1 MAKLKNII
9 FDLGGVLLNID
20 YNKTLQAFKELGYND
35 FEEMYNQYS
44 ADALFEQLET
54 GNITND
60 EFYNKIL
67 KGREESVNK
76 DQVTL
81 AWNTLLLDFRLST
94 IDFLKELSKKYN
106 LYLLSNTN
114 AIHLEAFRKI
124 FTEQTGYADLD
135 VFFKKAYYSNLV
147 HLRKPN
153 KNIFKFVLA
162 DARIWPE
169 ESLFIDDSY
178 NNIDTAREMGFKTHL
193 LLPGEKIEDLTYD

>member
-94 IDFLKELSKKYN
+94 IDFLKELAKKYN

-124 FTEQTGYADLD
+124 FTEQTGYADID

-153 KNIFKFVLA
+153 KNIFEFVLA

>member
-9 FDLGGVLLNID
+9 LDLGGVLLNID
-20 YNKTLQAFKELGYND
+20 YNKTLQAFKDLGYND

-67 KGREESVNK
+67 KGREESVSK
-76 DQVTL
+76 DQVTR

-94 IDFLKELSKKYN
+94 IEFLKELAKKYN

-124 FTEQTGYADLD
+124 FAEQTGYPDID
-135 VFFKKAYYSNLV
+135 VFFKTAYYSNLV

-153 KNIFKFVLA
+153 RNIFQFVLS

-169 ESLFIDDSY
+169 ETLFIDDSY
-178 NNIDTAREMGFKTHL
+178 NNIDTARNMGFKTHL
-193 LLPGEKIEDLTYD
+193 LLPGEKIEDLTYN